1 MNELGCSTLCFARM
15 PRREALD
22 RVAALGFDLVD
33 LGMLRPFNVGENQF
47 RALHL
52 DALTADADEVRQ
64 VRDELAE
71 RSLTLVA
78 VNAGGGYLNLAWERE
93 EGIRY
98 VERSIEICRDLG
110 GRVVTIQSGKLLRG
124 TDWKANAE
132 YVAPAVREL
141 AAQAEQAGVE
151 LHIEGPHLE
160 MLTHD
165 LRTTVDFMSMVGAD
179 NVFVTMDPS
188 HIVVADE
195 DPVEVTRALAPL
207 IRHVHIRDGAGASPV
222 VVPGRGEIDFPGFV
236 RVLRE
241 HGYAGPMMIELCQD
255 EALDYEASN
264 ALYVDDTRFSLEFM
278 RRVFDRVEET
288 AGLSA

>member
-1 MNELGCSTLCFARM
+1 VNELGCSTLCFARM
-15 PRREALD
+15 PRRDALD
-22 RVAALGFDLVD
+22 RVAALGFGLVD
-33 LGMLRPFNVGENQF
+33 LGMLRPFNVGENEF
-47 RALHL
+47 GALHL
-52 DALTADADEVRQ
+52 DALTAGADEVRQ
-64 VRDELAE
+64 VRDELGE
-71 RSLTLVA
+71 RSLSLVA

-98 VERSIEICRDLG
+98 VSRAIEICRDLG

-132 YVAPAVREL
+132 YVVPAVRQL
-141 AAQAEQAGVE
+141 AAEAEQAGLE

-160 MLTHD
+160 MLTYN
-165 LRTTVDFMSMVGAD
+165 LQTTADFMSLVD
-179 NVFVTMDPS
+179 HENVFVTMDPS

-241 HGYAGPMMIELCQD
+241 HDYAGPMMIELCQD
-255 EALDYEASN
+255 QALDYEASN
-264 ALYVDDTRFSLEFM
+264 ALYFDDTRFSLEFM
-278 RRVFDRVEET
+278 RRVFDRVD
-288 AGLSA
+288 ASPGISA

>member
-1 MNELGCSTLCFARM
+1 VNELGCSTLNFARM

-22 RVAALGFDLVD
+22 NVAALGFRLVD
-33 LGMLRPFNVGENQF
+33 LGMLRPFNVGENEF
-47 RALHL
+47 KALHL
-52 DALTADADEVRQ
+52 DALAADAGEIAL

-71 RSLTLVA
+71 RSLQLVA
-78 VNAGGGYLNLAWERE
+78 LNAGGGYLNLAWERDE
-93 EGIRY
+93 AVEY
-98 VERSIEICRDLG
+98 VARSIEICRDLG

-132 YVAPAVREL
+132 YVVPAVREL

-160 MLTHD
+160 MLTYN
-165 LRTTVDFMSMVGAD
+165 LTTTSDFMAMVAHP

-195 DPVEVTRALAPL
+195 DPVEVTRALAPQ
-207 IRHVHIRDGAGASPV
+207 IRHVHIRDGAGSSPV
-222 VVPGRGEIDFPGFV
+222 VVPGLGEIDWPGFV

-241 HGYAGPMMIELCQD
+241 HDYAGPMMIELCQD
-255 EALDYEASN
+255 ESEDYDTSN
-264 ALYVDDTRFSLEFM
+264 ARYLADTKFSLTFM
-278 RRVFDRVEET
+278 RNVFDRVDD
-288 AGLSA
+288 AARVA

>member
-1 MNELGCSTLCFARM
+1 VNELGCSTLCFARM

-22 RVAALGFDLVD
+22 TVAALGFSLVD
-33 LGMLRPFNVGENQF
+33 LGMLRPFNVGENEF
-47 RALHL
+47 GALHL
-52 DALTADADEVRQ
+52 DALTADAAEVRQ
-64 VRDELAE
+64 VRQELEE
-71 RSLTLVA
+71 RALTLVA

-93 EGIRY
+93 EGVRY
-98 VERSIEICRDLG
+98 VERSIEICRELG

-132 YVAPAVREL
+132 YVVPAVRRL
-141 AAQAEQAGVE
+141 ADQAEQAGLE

-160 MLTHD
+160 MLTYD
-165 LRTTVDFMSMVGAD
+165 LQTTADFMSLVD
-179 NVFVTMDPS
+179 HHNVFVTMDPS

-195 DPVEVTRALAPL
+195 DPVEVTRTLAPL

-222 VVPGRGEIDFPGFV
+222 IVPGRGEIDFPGFV

-255 EALDYEASN
+255 EALDYAVSN
-264 ALYVDDTRFSLEFM
+264 AQYIEDTRFSRDFM
-278 RRVFDRVEET
+278 RTVLDR
-288 AGLSA
+288 ADADAAA

>member
-22 RVAALGFDLVD
+22 HIADLGFGLVD
-33 LGMLRPFNVGENQF
+33 LGMLRPFTVGENWFQ
-47 RALHL
+47 ALHL
-52 DALTADADEVRQ
+52 DALTADAGEVSR

-71 RSLTLVA
+71 RSLRLVA

-93 EGIRY
+93 EGIAY

-124 TDWKANAE
+124 TDWHANAA
-132 YVAPAVREL
+132 YVAPAIREL
-141 AAQAEQAGVE
+141 ADRAEQAGVE

-165 LRTTVDFMSMVGAD
+165 LKTTTDFLSLVGRD
-179 NVFVTMDPS
+179 NLHVTMDPS

-195 DPVEVTRALAPL
+195 DPVEVTRALAPR
-207 IRHVHIRDGAGASPV
+207 IRHVHIRDGAGSSPV
-222 VVPGRGEIDFPGFV
+222 IVPGLGEIDFPGFV
-236 RVLRE
+236 RVLQE
-241 HGYAGPMMIELCQD
+241 NGYTRPMMIELCQD
-255 EALDYEASN
+255 ESEDYETSN
-264 ALYVDDTRFSLEFM
+264 ARFLADTRFSRDFM
-278 RRVFDRVEET
+278 RKVFERVDALAAV
-288 AGLSA
+288 

>member
-1 MNELGCSTLCFARM
+1 VNELGCSTLCFARM

-22 RVAALGFDLVD
+22 AVAAMGFGLVD
-33 LGMLRPFNVGENQF
+33 LGMLRPFNVGENEF

-52 DALTADADEVRQ
+52 DALTADAGEVAR

-71 RSLTLVA
+71 RNLTLVA
-78 VNAGGGYLNLAWERE
+78 VNAGGGYLNLAWERDE
-93 EGIRY
+93 AIAY

-132 YVAPAVREL
+132 YVAPAWRAL
-141 AAQAEQAGVE
+141 ADRAEQAGVE
-151 LHIEGPHLE
+151 LHVEGPHLE
-160 MLTHD
+160 MLTHT
-165 LRTTVDFMSMVGAD
+165 LQTTLDFLDIVGRD
-179 NVFVTMDPS
+179 DVHVTMDPS

-195 DPVEVTRALAPL
+195 DPVEVTRTLAPR

-222 VVPGRGEIDFPGFV
+222 VVPGLGEIDWPGFV

-255 EALDYEASN
+255 ESEDYETSN
-264 ALYVDDTRFSLEFM
+264 ARFLADTKFSLGFM
-278 RRVFDRVEET
+278 RSVFDRVDD
-288 AGLSA
+288 AARVA

>member
-1 MNELGCSTLCFARM
+1 M

-22 RVAALGFDLVD
+22 TVAALGFSLVD
-33 LGMLRPFNVGENQF
+33 LGMLRPFNVGENEF
-47 RALHL
+47 GALHL
-52 DALTADADEVRQ
+52 DALTADAAEVRQ
-64 VRDELAE
+64 VRQELEE
-71 RSLTLVA
+71 RALTLVA

-93 EGIRY
+93 EGVRY
-98 VERSIEICRDLG
+98 VERSIEICRELG

-132 YVAPAVREL
+132 YVVPAVRRL
-141 AAQAEQAGVE
+141 ADQAEQAGLE

-160 MLTHD
+160 MLTYD
-165 LRTTVDFMSMVGAD
+165 LQTTADFMSLVD
-179 NVFVTMDPS
+179 HHNVFVTMDPS

-195 DPVEVTRALAPL
+195 DPVEVTRTLAPL

-222 VVPGRGEIDFPGFV
+222 IVPGRGEIDFPGFV

-255 EALDYEASN
+255 EALDYAVSN
-264 ALYVDDTRFSLEFM
+264 AQYIEDTRFSRDFM
-278 RRVFDRVEET
+278 RTVLDR
-288 AGLSA
+288 ADADAAA